1 MTATLEKTPTTS
13 PVVEL
18 DQTPRASTEWRR
30 WLALPVILAG
40 SFMITLDFFI
50 VNVAVPAMQSDLSA
64 TSTSI
69 EWVVAGYGLA
79 FAAGLIL
86 GGRLGDH
93 YGRRRM
99 FALGLELFTLASLVC
114 GIAPSVGTL
123 VGARV
128 AQGAAAALMAP
139 QVLSI
144 LGLAYAGQD
153 RVRAFTAYSLTLG
166 FGGIG
171 GQLIGGALIHADV
184 AGLGW
189 RTCFLINLPVGIGAL
204 LVTRRFVPESRADG
218 QSRLDLIGAALI
230 STALVAI
237 VLPLVEGRGYGWP
250 LWTWLCFGAAAVL
263 IGSFVRWE
271 RQVARRGRTPLVDMS
286 LFGERAFGAGMLS
299 TLAFFAGLA
308 SFFLVL
314 ALYLQL
320 GRGMDALESGEIFSL
335 LGIGFL
341 VASIAAQKL
350 VLRLGRQALAIGALV
365 LALGLVMFRLDA
377 NGSTLALIPA
387 FIVDGVGMGIVMAP
401 LTSIVLGDLSPQHA
415 GAASGVLSSVQQV
428 GNALGVAVIGIV
440 FYNAA
445 GHSTAGA
452 GIVHAFEASIPY
464 LVGLA
469 VAVAGLVQLL
479 PRKR

>member
-1 MTATLEKTPTTS
+1 MTATLQRPAVAADTASPTW
-13 PVVEL
+13 
-18 DQTPRASTEWRR
+18 QR

-40 SFMITLDFFI
+40 MFMITLDFFI
-50 VNVAVPAMQSDLSA
+50 VNVAVPAMQTDLSA

-99 FALGLELFTLASLVC
+99 FALGLELFTLASLAC
-114 GIAPSVGTL
+114 GIAPSAGVL
-123 VGARV
+123 IAARV
-128 AQGAAAALMAP
+128 VQGVAAALMAP

-144 LGLAYAGQD
+144 LGLTYTGQD
-153 RVRAFTAYSLTLG
+153 RARAFTAYSLTLG

-171 GQLIGGALIHADV
+171 GQLIGGALINADV

-189 RTCFLINLPVGIGAL
+189 RACFLINLPVGIGAL
-204 LVTRRFVPESRADG
+204 LVTRRFVPETRADG
-218 QSRLDLIGAALI
+218 HSRLDLVGAALI
-230 STALVAI
+230 SASLVAI
-237 VLPLVEGRGYGWP
+237 VLPLVEGRQNGWP
-250 LWTWLCFGAAAVL
+250 LWTWLSFGAAAVM
-263 IGSFVRWE
+263 IVEFGWWE
-271 RQVARRGRTPLVDMS
+271 RRLATRGRTPLVDMS
-286 LFGERAFGAGMLS
+286 LFRERAFSAGMAT
-299 TLAFFAGLA
+299 TLTFFAGLA

-341 VASIAAQKL
+341 AASIAAQKL
-350 VLRLGRQALAIGALV
+350 AERLGRQALAIGALV
-365 LALGLVMFRLDA
+365 LALGLVMFRIDA

-401 LTSIVLGDLSPQHA
+401 LTSTVLADLSPQHA
-415 GAASGVLSSVQQV
+415 GTAAGVLSSVQQV

-445 GHSTAGA
+445 GNSTTGL
-452 GIVHAFEASIPY
+452 GIVYAFEASIPY

-469 VAVAGLVQLL
+469 IAVAGLVQLL